1 MLGLAVGRVA
11 MFQSLNQGAR
21 RSEEEKSKYF
31 VRDYTSGRKLKIA
44 AFQRGDV

>member
-11 MFQSLNQGAR
+11 MFQSLNQGGA
-21 RSEEEKSKYF
+21 SDKEKSKYF